1 MSCPLPINMC
11 PPTWYLPTCHIS
23 TNIGTPKFDLLLLR
37 SSQPPLIQ
45 KKLGVF
51 WSIDHSIP
59 FVWCK
64 SQELQCLNHTFL
76 SFRYSAL
83 WQWSLWS
90 CYSHS
95 LSNIIN
101 IREHLKPTPKA
112 CRLHELSWICS
123 IGWCL
128 CWCCCYLSSSSRSLN
143 SYYHVYFSRPR
154 SSFPLV

>member
-1 MSCPLPINMC
+1 MILTNLPHINQHWHPKIWPTPSKIFTTPLNTKKIGCVLKHRSFHTSC
-11 PPTWYLPTCHIS
+11 
-23 TNIGTPKFDLLLLR
+23 
-37 SSQPPLIQ
+37 
-45 KKLGVF
+45 
-51 WSIDHSIP
+51 